1 MNKNQSN
8 PFHSAKPD
16 FRRLYIF
23 GAGGAGR
30 EIAWLAQQAWGAA
43 VEIVFVVD
51 DARYLLKEVH
61 GYPMLLLA
69 NLEPSGDA
77 RYLVALGDSSVR
89 LRVALAFE
97 HAGFAPAILVHPR
110 AELSPWVKIGGGS
123 VICANCVITCDV
135 IIGSHV
141 QINVGCTVS
150 HDTAIGDYCT
160 LSPGV
165 HVPGR
170 VRIGRHVFVGTNACF
185 INGEPGKP
193 LSIGDGAIIAA
204 GACVTRDVPA
214 GVLVA
219 GVPAVIKRQAP

>member
-1 MNKNQSN
+1 MKENQTN
-8 PFHSAKPD
+8 PFHNSRPD
-16 FRRLYIF
+16 FRRLYVF

-43 VEIVFVVD
+43 VEVIFVVD
-51 DARYLLKEVH
+51 NARYLQKEVH
-61 GYPMLLLA
+61 RCRMSLLA
-69 NLEPSGDA
+69 DLEPSGDA
-77 RYLVALGDSSVR
+77 KYLVALGDSSLR
-89 LRVALAFE
+89 QRVALAFE
-97 HAGFAPAILVHPR
+97 HAGFSPAILVHPHTQM
-110 AELSPWVKIGGGS
+110 SQWVQIGGGT

-135 IIGSHV
+135 IIGNHV

-150 HDTAIGDYCT
+150 HDSTVGDYST

-170 VRIGRHVFVGTNACF
+170 VRIGRHVLVGTNACF

-193 LSIGDGAIIAA
+193 LSVGDNVTVAA
-204 GACVTRDVPA
+204 GACVTKDVPP

-219 GVPAVIKRQAP
+219 GVPAVIKRQAS